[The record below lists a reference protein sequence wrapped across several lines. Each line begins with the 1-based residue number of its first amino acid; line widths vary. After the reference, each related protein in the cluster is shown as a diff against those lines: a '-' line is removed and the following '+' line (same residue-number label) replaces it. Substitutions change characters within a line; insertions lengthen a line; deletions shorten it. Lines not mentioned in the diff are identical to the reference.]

1 MSLFARGVLNEKT
14 DILVRNGQNGKN
26 LNFLILLDEKL
37 HGVCVSIVIVL
48 LKSVRIGNPQ

>member
-26 LNFLILLDEKL
+26 LNLLILLDEKVP
-37 HGVCVSIVIVL
+37 GVCVNHYCLI
-48 LKSVRIGNPQ
+48 KTGENC